1 MKKLLLLVSAVSF
14 LTSFTFAQ
22 SPPYVKLAWD
32 SNTEADLAGYK
43 LYIGTSTRQYSAT
56 FDLKLADLPDQS
68 NPQWEVSYPDFK
80 NGGTFY
86 FAVTAYDLA
95 GNESGYSNEV
105 SYTFTDTTP
114 PAVPLNLTL
123 VEGSS

>member
-1 MKKLLLLVSAVSF
+1 MKRLLLLTIVIF
-14 LTSFTFAQ
+14 FFISFTFAQ

-32 SNTEADLAGYK
+32 SSSEADLAGYK
-43 LYIGTSTRQYSAT
+43 LYIGTSTRRYSAT

-68 NPQWEVSYPDFK
+68 NPQWEVSYPGFK

-114 PAVPLNLTL
+114 PAIPLNLTL
-123 VEGSS
+123 VEGGS